1 MFLRK
6 LSGFARHLAKA
17 TVALPLT
24 IILTLTGT
32 TLVSRTAEA
41 ASAQVHKIGIIG
53 GGQMGSTLGRL
64 WVNAGYQVM
73 FASRHPDELKPLAS
87 SLGHHTQ
94 VGTVQQATQFGDVV
108 VMAVPYGA
116 LPGLGKTLGQALNNK
131 IVLDVGNPYPGRDGQ
146 TAQTALSIGSG
157 RASAQFLP
165 GAQVVRAFNS
175 IAASTL
181 ASDAHQSPQIAV
193 PLAGDSHAAVE
204 AVSSL
209 IRAAGFVPVVT
220 GNLDSAKLFQPGSS
234 LFLQALS
241 EKALRASLANP
252 SS

>member
-1 MFLRK
+1 MLLRQ
-6 LSGFARHLAKA
+6 LSGITRRCFRF
-17 TVALPLT
+17 TTALPLAAV
-24 IILTLTGT
+24 LTLASTAI
-32 TLVSRTAEA
+32 VSSN
-41 ASAQVHKIGIIG
+41 ASAAPEAVHKIGIIG
-53 GGQMGSTLGRL
+53 GGQMGSTLGKL

-73 FASRHPDELKPLAS
+73 YASRHPDELKSMAN
-87 SLGHHTQ
+87 SLGHNTQ

-116 LPGLGKTLGQALNNK
+116 LPQLGKTLGSALNNK

-146 TAQTALSIGSG
+146 TAQTALSMGSG
-157 RASAQFLP
+157 RASAKFLP
-165 GAQVVRAFNS
+165 GARVVRAFNS

-181 ASDAHQSPQIAV
+181 ASDAHQSPPIAV
-193 PLAGDSHAAVE
+193 PLAGDDHAAVE

-209 IRAAGFVPVVT
+209 IHAAGFVPVVT

-241 EKALRASLANP
+241 EKQLRASLANP
-252 SS
+252 S

>member
-6 LSGFARHLAKA
+6 LSGFARHLTQAA
-17 TVALPLT
+17 TALPLAM
-24 IILTLTGT
+24 ILIFTGT
-32 TLVSRTAEA
+32 LLSNEADAAPATL
-41 ASAQVHKIGIIG
+41 HKIGIIG
-53 GGQMGSTLGRL
+53 GGDMGSTLGKL

-73 FASRHPDELKPLAS
+73 FASRHPAELQSLAS
-87 SLGHHTQ
+87 SLGHNTQ

-116 LPGLGKTLGQALNNK
+116 LPELGKTLGSALKNK

-146 TAQTALSIGSG
+146 TAETALSIGSG

-181 ASDAHQSPQIAV
+181 ASDAHQSPRIAV
-193 PLAGDSHAAVE
+193 PLAGDSQSAVS

-220 GNLDSAKLFQPGSS
+220 GNLDTAKLFQPGSS

-241 EKALRASLANP
+241 EKQLRASLANP
-252 SS
+252 S

>member
-6 LSGFARHLAKA
+6 LSGFVQRLTHLA
-17 TVALPLT
+17 TALPLAL
-24 IILTLTGT
+24 ILILTSIAML
-32 TLVSRTAEA
+32 SSEA
-41 ASAQVHKIGIIG
+41 LAAPRPLPKIGIIG
-53 GGQMGSTLGRL
+53 GGQMGSTLGKL
-64 WVNAGYQVM
+64 WVDAGYQVM
-73 FASRHPDELKPLAS
+73 FASRHPDELKSLAS
-87 SLGHHTQ
+87 SLGHNTQ

-116 LPGLGKTLGQALNNK
+116 LPGLGKTLGPALKNK

-157 RASAQFLP
+157 RASAKFLP

-181 ASDAHQSPQIAV
+181 ASDAHQSPLIAV

-204 AVSSL
+204 AISTL
-209 IRAAGFVPVVT
+209 IHAAGFVPVVT

-234 LFLQALS
+234 LFLQALN
-241 EKALRASLANP
+241 EKELRASLANP
-252 SS
+252 S